1 MFNFLKPKTI
11 DLTKEEKL
19 KMIKKF
25 KNAVNNYIEFEYVS
39 AWLVADGIKF
49 DEPTKDFHINFFRK
63 QKRELLR
70 IITKWEKELI
80 KENK

>member
-25 KNAVNNYIEFEYVS
+25 KNAVNNYFFADVDYYTLNEKTIPAS
-39 AWLVADGIKF
+39 IVAKRQQ
-49 DEPTKDFHINFFRK
+49 N
-63 QKRELLR
+63 QKRKLLE